1 MPKLFVHGNPETA
14 ALWGPLHDA
23 LREKG
28 VDDLEALSPPGFGA
42 PVPPGF
48 AATREAYRD
57 WLIGEIEAR
66 GGEGDLVGHDWGA
79 AHVLGALAERP
90 DLFRSWATDC
100 AGLVHPDYVWHDMA
114 LEWQKPEIGEQ
125 AVASMLEAPLE
136 DRLAVLASFGIPEDI
151 GREIA
156 AGQGSEMARCVL
168 SLYRSGAQP
177 VMKELGEKLYIT
189 PKRPGRVVFATGD
202 PFCGTR
208 EMCETV
214 AERLGAGVTV
224 LEGRSHW
231 WMFADL
237 GPVVDALIAHWD
249 AA

>member
-1 MPKLFVHGNPETA
+1 MPRLFVHGNPETA
-14 ALWGPLHDA
+14 ALWRPLHDA
-23 LREKG
+23 LRAKG

-66 GGEGDLVGHDWGA
+66 GGEADLVGHDWGA
-79 AHVLGALAERP
+79 GHVLGVLAERP
-90 DLFRSWATDC
+90 DLFRSWASDC

-125 AVASMLEAPLE
+125 AIAGLIESPLE
-136 DRLAVLASFGIPEDI
+136 DRLAVLASFGIPEEI

-156 AGQGSEMARCVL
+156 AGQGPEMSRCVL
-168 SLYRSGAQP
+168 SLYRSAAQP
-177 VMKELGEKLYIT
+177 AMKEVGEKLFAA
-189 PKRPGRVVFATGD
+189 PKRPGLVLYATDD
-202 PFCGTR
+202 PYAGTR
-208 EMCETV
+208 AMCETV
-214 AERLGAGVTV
+214 AERLGAGVEV
-224 LEGRSHW
+224 LEGRGHW
-231 WMFADL
+231 WMFGDL
-237 GPVVDALIAHWD
+237 GPVADALISHWD

>member
-14 ALWGPLHDA
+14 ALWGPLLDA
-23 LREKG
+23 LRDRG

-66 GGEGDLVGHDWGA
+66 GGAADLVGHDWGA
-79 AHVLGALAERP
+79 GHVLGALAERP

-100 AGLVHPDYVWHDMA
+100 AGLVHPDYVWHDLA
-114 LEWQKPEIGEQ
+114 LEWQKPEVGER
-125 AVASMLEAPLE
+125 AIADMLESPLE
-136 DRLAVLASFGIPEDI
+136 NRLALLAAFGIPEAT

-156 AGQGSEMARCVL
+156 AGQGPEMARCVL
-168 SLYRSGAQP
+168 SLYRSAAQP
-177 VMKELGEKLYIT
+177 VMKEIGEKLRAA
-189 PKRPGRVVFATGD
+189 PNRPGHVFVATAD
-202 PFCGTR
+202 PYCGTR
-208 EMCETV
+208 DMCETV
-214 AERLGAGVTV
+214 AEWLGAGVTV

-231 WMFADL
+231 WMFGDL
-237 GPVVDALIAHWD
+237 EPVVDALVAHWD
-249 AA
+249 GA